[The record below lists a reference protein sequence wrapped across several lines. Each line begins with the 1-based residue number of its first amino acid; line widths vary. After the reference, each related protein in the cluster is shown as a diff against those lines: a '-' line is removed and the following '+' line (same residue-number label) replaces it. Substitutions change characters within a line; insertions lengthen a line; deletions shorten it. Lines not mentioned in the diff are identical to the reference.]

1 MRTPLIAGNWKMNGT
16 CSSAAELAR
25 SLVDHVATDA
35 PCEWAVCPPFVHTPA
50 VAEQLTGSSIQIGS
64 QNVCDKDQGAAT
76 GEVAGD
82 MLTDIGCR
90 YAIVGHSERR
100 ELYGEDDQLV
110 ARRFV
115 AAQRH
120 GLVPI
125 LCVGETLSQR
135 NAGEAE
141 TVLRHQL
148 EAVFQAAGEGGLAQ
162 SVIAYEPVWAIGTG
176 ETATPEQ
183 AQAMHAFIRELV
195 RERDAATAD
204 KLRILYGGS
213 MKAKNAAEL
222 LACED
227 VDGGLIGGASLD
239 AEGFAAIGAATRS

>member
-16 CSSAAELAR
+16 LASATELAR
-25 SLVDHVATDA
+25 AIAQKAPTDA
-35 PCEWAVCPPFVHTPA
+35 PCEWAVCPPFVHIPA
-50 VAEQLTGSSIQIGS
+50 VVEELKGSPIAVGA
-64 QNVCDKDQGAAT
+64 QNCSDKDQGAAT

-82 MLTDIGCR
+82 MLTDLGCR

-100 ELYGEDDQLV
+100 ELYAEDDQLI

-125 LCVGETLSQR
+125 LCIGETLSQR

-141 TVLRHQL
+141 TVIRHQL
-148 EAVFQAAGEGGLAQ
+148 EAVFQAAGEGGLANA
-162 SVIAYEPVWAIGTG
+162 VIAYEPVWAIGTG

-183 AQAMHAFIRELV
+183 AQEMHAFVRGLV
-195 RERDAATAD
+195 RERDAATAER
-204 KLRILYGGS
+204 LRILYGGS
-213 MKAKNAAEL
+213 MKAANAAEL
-222 LACED
+222 IACED
-227 VDGGLIGGASLD
+227 VDGGLIGGASLKPD
-239 AEGFAAIGAATRS
+239 DFAEIGAATRS

>member
-16 CSSAAELAR
+16 CDSARELAR
-25 SLVDHVATDA
+25 GIVQQAPTDA
-35 PCEWAVCPPFVHTPA
+35 RCEWAVCPPFVHLHV
-50 VAEQLTGSSIQIGS
+50 VAEQLKGSPIQLGA
-64 QNVCDKDQGAAT
+64 QNCCDKDQGAAT

-82 MLTDIGCR
+82 MLTDMGCR

-100 ELYGEDDQLV
+100 ELYAEDDQLI

-135 NAGEAE
+135 NAGEVE

-148 EAVFQAAGEGGLAQ
+148 EAVFQAAGEGGLAN

-183 AQAMHAFIRELV
+183 AQEMHAFIRGLV

-213 MKAKNAAEL
+213 MKAKNAADL
-222 LACED
+222 LACDD

-239 AEGFAAIGAATRS
+239 AEGFAAIGAATRA